1 MGFKFKT
8 VLCAFLIGTSFFAS
22 AAGTTSKTTSKATT
36 KTTTTKSTDKTTAK
50 NKKDSKNTKEE
61 LPPPL
66 PFEEEA
72 LSTEETVIEEQIP
85 DIDDDTPSA
94 TVATDGSSPDA
105 ASSTDTYAMEQEL
118 AAGIEE
124 AAGNIQNEGM
134 TETEFVSQ
142 EEESEKNGI
151 KRKEIGLA
159 GVDHELTE
167 KYRNQYLGAHGRKL
181 LIESLKNSVPY
192 RPYIIQQL
200 TEKGLPLYLQ
210 YLPIVE
216 SNYVPTA
223 VSRSGATGIWQFME
237 NSMKPL
243 LKKSTWF
250 DDRRD
255 GWKSTDMAIL
265 KLTENYKTFG
275 DWALALAAYN
285 CGAGAMSRILRENP
299 GKDFWY
305 LAENGILNQ
314 QSSQYVPRL
323 LAIADIIENAEYYG
337 ATDIKEANELIK
349 DLPVEEFDYIS
360 TSAMISF
367 GQLAEASGVKKDTIK
382 QLNLALFRNCT
393 PAGEVYKVRLPKGT
407 AEGVEEKLKKMG
419 VAKDAI
425 IHTVEKGDS
434 LWGISRKYG
443 VTVKDLCD
451 ANSIS
456 ENGILSIGKKLI
468 VPIFK

>member
-22 AAGTTSKTTSKATT
+22 AAGTSSKTTTKSTD
-36 KTTTTKSTDKTTAK
+36 KTTAKSTDKTTAKSTDKTTAK

-94 TVATDGSSPDA
+94 TVATDETSPDA

-181 LIESLKNSVPY
+181 LIESLK
-192 RPYIIQQL
+192 
-200 TEKGLPLYLQ
+200 
-210 YLPIVE
+210 
-216 SNYVPTA
+216 
-223 VSRSGATGIWQFME
+223 
-237 NSMKPL
+237 L
-243 LKKSTWF
+243 L
-250 DDRRD
+250 
-255 GWKSTDMAIL
+255 I
-265 KLTENYKTFG
+265 Y
-275 DWALALAAYN
+275 
-285 CGAGAMSRILRENP
+285 
-299 GKDFWY
+299 
-305 LAENGILNQ
+305 
-314 QSSQYVPRL
+314 
-323 LAIADIIENAEYYG
+323 
-337 ATDIKEANELIK
+337 
-349 DLPVEEFDYIS
+349 
-360 TSAMISF
+360 
-367 GQLAEASGVKKDTIK
+367 
-382 QLNLALFRNCT
+382 
-393 PAGEVYKVRLPKGT
+393 
-407 AEGVEEKLKKMG
+407 
-419 VAKDAI
+419 
-425 IHTVEKGDS
+425 
-434 LWGISRKYG
+434 
-443 VTVKDLCD
+443 
-451 ANSIS
+451 
-456 ENGILSIGKKLI
+456 
-468 VPIFK
+468 

>member
-210 YLPIVE
+210 YLP
-216 SNYVPTA
+216 
-223 VSRSGATGIWQFME
+223 
-237 NSMKPL
+237 
-243 LKKSTWF
+243 
-250 DDRRD
+250 
-255 GWKSTDMAIL
+255 
-265 KLTENYKTFG
+265 
-275 DWALALAAYN
+275 
-285 CGAGAMSRILRENP
+285 
-299 GKDFWY
+299 
-305 LAENGILNQ
+305 
-314 QSSQYVPRL
+314 
-323 LAIADIIENAEYYG
+323 
-337 ATDIKEANELIK
+337 
-349 DLPVEEFDYIS
+349 
-360 TSAMISF
+360 
-367 GQLAEASGVKKDTIK
+367 
-382 QLNLALFRNCT
+382 
-393 PAGEVYKVRLPKGT
+393 
-407 AEGVEEKLKKMG
+407 
-419 VAKDAI
+419 
-425 IHTVEKGDS
+425 
-434 LWGISRKYG
+434 
-443 VTVKDLCD
+443 
-451 ANSIS
+451 
-456 ENGILSIGKKLI
+456 
-468 VPIFK
+468 